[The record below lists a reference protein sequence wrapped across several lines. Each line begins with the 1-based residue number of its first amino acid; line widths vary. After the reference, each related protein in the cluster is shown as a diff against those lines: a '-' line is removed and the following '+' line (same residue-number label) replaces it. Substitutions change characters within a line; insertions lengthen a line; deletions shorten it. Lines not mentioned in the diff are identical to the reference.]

1 MEQDGR
7 VALVTGAAKRIGR
20 AIAVELAKSGCDIAV
35 HCHTSREEADET
47 AEMIRRLDRRAAVLT
62 ADLADPQATTA
73 LVGQTINALGGLNV
87 LINNA
92 SAYERMSLSD
102 FSLPAWNAT
111 LALNLTAPMILAH
124 AAYPHLCADHN
135 GQIVNL
141 LDIAAERPWPDHLA
155 YCVSKAGLST
165 LTSALA
171 KAMAPD
177 VRVNGVAPGA
187 ALFPEDED
195 KATIKAITRRI
206 PALRLGTVE
215 EIAATVRFMVCGAT
229 YLTGAIL
236 NVDGGRSI
244 AW

>member
-1 MEQDGR
+1 MAGAR
-7 VALVTGAAKRIGR
+7 RIALITGAAKRIGR
-20 AIAVELAKSGCDIAV
+20 AIALELAKSGCDVAV

-47 AEMIRRLDRRAAVLT
+47 AEMIRRMDRRATVLT
-62 ADLADPQATTA
+62 ADLADPKAAAA
-73 LVGQTINALGGLNV
+73 LVGQTVEALGGLNV

-92 SAYERMSLSD
+92 SIYERMSITE
-102 FSLPAWNAT
+102 FSLPAWNAA

-124 AAYPHLCADHN
+124 AAYPHLREDHN

-155 YCVSKAGLST
+155 YCISKAGLAT

-171 KAMAPD
+171 KAMAPE

-187 ALFPEDED
+187 ALFPKDED

-215 EIAATVRFMVCGAT
+215 EIAATVRFMVCDAT
-229 YLTGAIL
+229 YLTGAVL

>member
-1 MEQDGR
+1 VAEEAR

-20 AIAVELAKSGCDIAV
+20 AIALELAKCGCDIAV

-47 AEMIRRLDRRAAVLT
+47 AEMIRKMDRRATVLA
-62 ADLADPQATTA
+62 ADLSDPEAATA
-73 LVGQTINALGGLNV
+73 LVGRTIEALGSLNV

-92 SAYERMSLSD
+92 SAYDRMNLSD
-102 FSLPAWNAT
+102 FSLSAWNAT
-111 LALNLTAPMILAH
+111 LAMNLTAPMLLAH

-171 KAMAPD
+171 RAMAPD

-187 ALFPEDED
+187 ALFPEGED
-195 KATIKAITRRI
+195 RATIKAITRRI

-215 EIAATVRFMVCGAT
+215 EIAATVRFMVCDAT

>member
-1 MEQDGR
+1 MAKEAR
-7 VALVTGAAKRIGR
+7 VALITGAAKRIGR
-20 AIAVELAKSGCDIAV
+20 AIALELAKSGCDIAV

-47 AEMIRRLDRRAAVLT
+47 AEMVRGLGRRAAVLA
-62 ADLADPQATTA
+62 ADLADPQAGAA
-73 LVGQTINALGGLNV
+73 LVGQTIKALGGLNV

-92 SAYERMSLSD
+92 SVCERMSLSD

-165 LTSALA
+165 LTTALA

-187 ALFPEDED
+187 ALFPENED

-215 EIAATVRFMVCGAT
+215 EIAATVRFMVCDAT